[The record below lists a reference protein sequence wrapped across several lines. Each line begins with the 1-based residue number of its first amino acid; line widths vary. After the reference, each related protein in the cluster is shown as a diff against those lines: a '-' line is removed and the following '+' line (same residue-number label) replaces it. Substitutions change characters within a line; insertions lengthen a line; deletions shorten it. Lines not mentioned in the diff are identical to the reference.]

1 MNIFYL
7 KKRKC
12 PKYDIMAEEL
22 LHLKSRQLFLTELKK
37 KKNPTEQIM
46 IYFPL
51 LSSSCMKLREFYL
64 SSFAFNDFFN
74 KRKIKEN
81 RDPECTV
88 NSKINGTPKAVHL
101 PIPKLHSIS
110 VVANLLA
117 HNNIS
122 YVQINSVRL
131 K

>member
-37 KKNPTEQIM
+37 KKKNPTEQIM

-51 LSSSCMKLREFYL
+51 LSSSCMKVSEFYL
-64 SSFAFNDFFN
+64 SSFAFNDFFQQEEN
-74 KRKIKEN
+74 KRE
-81 RDPECTV
+81 
-88 NSKINGTPKAVHL
+88 S
-101 PIPKLHSIS
+101 
-110 VVANLLA
+110 
-117 HNNIS
+117 
-122 YVQINSVRL
+122 
-131 K
+131 